1 MSNPFGIP
9 DTASADFDYSK
20 LSPMLGMIDNDA
32 PDYIGGTGVQRKW
45 NERTMHNCAV
55 LYLGGLVC
63 GGAYGAIEGLRK
75 SPSPALKIRFNSMLN
90 YSAKRGSTTGNMLG
104 VMAIWYAMCEKGL
117 EKSHMDSFTSR
128 NDYFGPTL
136 CGFTGGLLF
145 KCTAG
150 PRGAIVAGLIGAAAV
165 AAIRFTQNTLLPK
178 LGVSQRSSHLLFL

>member
-1 MSNPFGIP
+1 
-9 DTASADFDYSK
+9 
-20 LSPMLGMIDNDA
+20 
-32 PDYIGGTGVQRKW
+32 
-45 NERTMHNCAV
+45 
-55 LYLGGLVC
+55 
-63 GGAYGAIEGLRK
+63 
-75 SPSPALKIRFNSMLN
+75 MLN

-104 VMAIWYAMCEKGL
+104 VMGTCRCLSRHRVALWYAMCEKGM
-117 EKSHMDSFTSR
+117 EKSHLDSFTSR

-145 KCTAG
+145 KCTGLLSPLASSLAG

>member
-1 MSNPFGIP
+1 M
-9 DTASADFDYSK
+9 
-20 LSPMLGMIDNDA
+20 
-32 PDYIGGTGVQRKW
+32 
-45 NERTMHNCAV
+45 
-55 LYLGGLVC
+55 C

-104 VMAIWYAMCEKGL
+104 VMGACHRMQHNLLAIWYAMCEKGL

-145 KCTAG
+145 KCTG
-150 PRGAIVAGLIGAAAV
+150 
-165 AAIRFTQNTLLPK
+165 
-178 LGVSQRSSHLLFL
+178 

>member
-1 MSNPFGIP
+1 
-9 DTASADFDYSK
+9 
-20 LSPMLGMIDNDA
+20 
-32 PDYIGGTGVQRKW
+32 
-45 NERTMHNCAV
+45 
-55 LYLGGLVC
+55 
-63 GGAYGAIEGLRK
+63 
-75 SPSPALKIRFNSMLN
+75 MLN

-104 VMAIWYAMCEKGL
+104 VMGTCRRLQRNVLAIWYAMCEKGL

-136 CGFTGGLLF
+136 CGFTGGLLS
-145 KCTAG
+145 KCTGSSSFLASSLAG